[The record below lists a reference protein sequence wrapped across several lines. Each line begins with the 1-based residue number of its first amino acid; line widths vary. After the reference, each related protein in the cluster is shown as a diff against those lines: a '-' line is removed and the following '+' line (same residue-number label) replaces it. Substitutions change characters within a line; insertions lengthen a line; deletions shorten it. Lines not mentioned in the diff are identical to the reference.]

1 MSLVESKA
9 TPRVLSCGPLN
20 YRQSEKTDFPVFVDI
35 EVDGKVPN
43 EAFRSYG
50 MAYSTKYKTST
61 LEDSEGNKLS
71 INLEKGSHSIS
82 FTISMAPICYI
93 MEEIDVI
100 MSEVNDLAL
109 EITKVAGNNADK
121 YRDLKHTRY

>member
-1 MSLVESKA
+1 MTYTFDAPEPGNYYIA
-9 TPRVLSCGPLN
+9 LN

-61 LEDSEGNKLS
+61 LEDSEGN
-71 INLEKGSHSIS
+71 
-82 FTISMAPICYI
+82 
-93 MEEIDVI
+93 
-100 MSEVNDLAL
+100 
-109 EITKVAGNNADK
+109 
-121 YRDLKHTRY
+121 